1 MKEKTEYPT
10 APPNLKLVF
19 KLLKKYSP
27 TAQNATIKKNE
38 VIDHTANF
46 KPDGFTFSR
55 NILSKEPTK
64 PINRAR

>member
-27 TAQNATIKKNE
+27 TAQNATIKMKLL
-38 VIDHTANF
+38 
-46 KPDGFTFSR
+46 
-55 NILSKEPTK
+55 ILLPTL
-64 PINRAR
+64 NLMVLHFLVSF